1 MTVQV
6 SHINK
11 ANIKTSHNQVLFT
24 NKNLD
29 INNLKKDFTKDEG
42 IFIKDILKKKNNKKG
57 IFLFNVS
64 SKKNTYSNTCKRRL
78 G

>member
-29 INNLKKDFTKDEG
+29 INNLKPICARCNLSMSDTV
-42 IFIKDILKKKNNKKG
+42 LRCNRT
-57 IFLFNVS
+57 L
-64 SKKNTYSNTCKRRL
+64 Y
-78 G
+78 

>member
-11 ANIKTSHNQVLFT
+11 ANIKGSYNNQVIFT

-29 INNLKKDFTKDEG
+29 IVNLKKDFTEMREYLSK
-42 IFIKDILKKKNNKKG
+42 IFLKKRTTRKV
-57 IFLFNVS
+57 FSYL
-64 SKKNTYSNTCKRRL
+64 T
-78 G
+78 

>member
-11 ANIKTSHNQVLFT
+11 ANIKASHNQVLFT

>member
-11 ANIKTSHNQVLFT
+11 ANIKTSYNQVLFT

-29 INNLKKDFTKDEG
+29 VNNIKKDFTKDEG
-42 IFIKDILKKKNNKKG
+42 IFIKDILKK
-57 IFLFNVS
+57 IFHFLFLNCQ
-64 SKKNTYSNTCKRRL
+64 NL
-78 G
+78 